1 MILHILYSAKFPFLQ
16 LEISCWAAILETILE
31 KEKNQESK
39 ILVLH
44 WQMIMKL
51 ESREGEGYHR
61 LFPQDLL
68 RLPRRAGKVPLMHV
82 ALTRVR
88 VAIANFGR
96 SVYSGFWVGLIKGSI
111 SQ

>member
-1 MILHILYSAKFPFLQ
+1 MLGGNLRDNLRKR
-16 LEISCWAAILETILE
+16 
-31 KEKNQESK
+31 KESK
-39 ILVLH
+39 IPEFH

-68 RLPRRAGKVPLMHV
+68 RLPRRAGKVPQVHV

-96 SVYSGFWVGLIKGSI
+96 SVYSGFWVGLVKVNIMLLMFMITTIYYTTKYGVFGW
-111 SQ
+111 